1 MLNMLKKLKKQ
12 EDDALSK
19 EQYELVEEYKN
30 ALIKL
35 HQARNVFENITEPEL
50 IDACVHELNAAQSRY
65 SFLLAKIKEEK
76 ITINI

>member
-1 MLNMLKKLKKQ
+1 MLTLLKRLKKQ
-12 EDDALSK
+12 DEDVLTK
-19 EQYELVEEYKN
+19 EQSELVEEYKN

-35 HQARNVFENITEPEL
+35 HQARNVFENITEPDL
-50 IDACVHELNAAQSRY
+50 IDACVHELNAAQARY